1 MKDIAGFMLD
11 LRKELTVGDHGLLY
25 ILKFGANVCSIDNFE
40 QNWIHIFIVYCKRGL
55 KVLWYTILGQFGFN
69 AL

>member
-25 ILKFGANVCSIDNFE
+25 ILKVGANVCSIDNFHF
-40 QNWIHIFIVYCKRGL
+40 QNDC
-55 KVLWYTILGQFGFN
+55 VL
-69 AL
+69 